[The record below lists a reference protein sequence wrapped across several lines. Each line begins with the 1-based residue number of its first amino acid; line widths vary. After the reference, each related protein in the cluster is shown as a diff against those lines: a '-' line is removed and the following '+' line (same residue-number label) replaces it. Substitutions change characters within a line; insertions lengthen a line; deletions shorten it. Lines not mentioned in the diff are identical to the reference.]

1 MNNLMETNKQKES
14 SEIKLGFYE
23 KYQVGSRIKSLVLAG
38 LLAGATVISFSAY
51 HKADKIYD
59 KSLAQRIEFRQSIDE
74 VRNNIE
80 EIVLSKQPIERKK
93 LAKLTWNIL
102 SLESYKSL
110 GITGNIDN
118 IFERFD
124 VASSLYTSNE
134 ENEKYVKRMM
144 LQSSDELKDI
154 RSQSNNGVNNYLL
167 NNALGLILTSLFS
180 TLTLVNLCNA
190 IFPKK
195 RKEELENVL

>member
-1 MNNLMETNKQKES
+1 METNKQKES

-110 GITGNIDN
+110 GITGNMDTL
-118 IFERFD
+118 FERFD

-134 ENEKYVKRMM
+134 DNEKYVKRMM

-154 RSQSNNGVNNYLL
+154 KNKSDDGISNFLINKVLGIGLT
-167 NNALGLILTSLFS
+167 ALAGTFMLG
-180 TLTLVNLCNA
+180 NLCNF
-190 IFPKK
+190 ISPK
-195 RKEELENVL
+195 RKEEELDT